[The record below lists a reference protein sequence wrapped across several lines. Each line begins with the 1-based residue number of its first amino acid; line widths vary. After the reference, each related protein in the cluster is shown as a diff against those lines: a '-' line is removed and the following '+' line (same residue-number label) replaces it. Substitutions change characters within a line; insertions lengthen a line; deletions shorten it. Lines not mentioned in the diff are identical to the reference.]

1 MEAGRQKTAE
11 WRPCLGQLP
20 ALASL
25 LAPPR
30 PTPWID
36 QDWRPDGSI
45 VVLVDQLQ
53 GDRREQQTRMRRDGP
68 GDRDER

>member
-45 VVLVDQLQ
+45 VVLVETSCKETD
-53 GDRREQQTRMRRDGP
+53 GSSRRG
-68 GDRDER
+68 